1 MFVIVRRSGAA
12 MCRFA
17 VYVDKPA
24 ELGYNNTRKAAD
36 MKNFIMTVP
45 MQAPANLHKTKYISM
60 GGKELESEYETCYPV
75 FTALDNTVDADEEI
89 KLTLIVVDHDNAR
102 SNLASFLDEL
112 KDFAETRSFT
122 YKIQKLDTPYDE
134 STDTHLELFGKVID
148 SIAPRDEITADITYG
163 SKPMPMIIS
172 MALSYAKNNIS
183 GTDIQ
188 RIIYGRYDFVHNKA
202 FVHDVTALFYMNSVV
217 EKLGHTKAE
226 NPRNIIRTMLEL

>member
-1 MFVIVRRSGAA
+1 MQH
-12 MCRFA
+12 
-17 VYVDKPA
+17 
-24 ELGYNNTRKAAD
+24 
-36 MKNFIMTVP
+36 FIMTIP
-45 MQAPANLHKTKYISM
+45 MQAPANLHKIKYNSM
-60 GGKELESEYETCYPV
+60 GGKELESEYKTCYPV
-75 FTALDNTVDADEEI
+75 FTALDNVVAVGEKV

-102 SNLASFLDEL
+102 SSLTSFLDEL
-112 KDFAETRSFT
+112 KDFAGTRSFT
-122 YKIQKLDTPYDE
+122 YEIQKLETPFDE
-134 STDTHLELFGKVID
+134 STDTHLELFGKIID
-148 SIAPRDEITADITYG
+148 SIAPGDEITADMTYG

-226 NPRNIIRTMLEL
+226 NSGSIIRTMLEL

>member
-1 MFVIVRRSGAA
+1 
-12 MCRFA
+12 
-17 VYVDKPA
+17 
-24 ELGYNNTRKAAD
+24 

-45 MQAPANLHKTKYISM
+45 MQAPANLHKIKYISM

-75 FTALDNTVDADEEI
+75 FMAMDNVVAAGE
-89 KLTLIVVDHDNAR
+89 KVKMTLIVVDHDNAR

-122 YKIQKLDTPYDE
+122 YEIQKLDTPYDE

-148 SIAPRDEITADITYG
+148 SISPGDEITADITYG

-183 GTDIQ
+183 ETDIQ

-226 NPRNIIRTMLEL
+226 DPRNIIRTMLEL